1 MNERASHPPEF
12 LQRALLIGEEE
23 AQQSL
28 PLHEDGDGDCQ
39 EAGEGDQYH
48 HGDDGAIG

>member
-1 MNERASHPPEF
+1 MMKELKKAGMSELQAYGITNPPEF

-28 PLHEDGDGDCQ
+28 PLHNDDDGDSQ
-39 EAGEGDQYH
+39 EAG
-48 HGDDGAIG
+48 